1 MIERYELNRSILP
14 TIPVP
19 HDCIITDIAENDEYL
34 FFTFEEDIS
43 YHDSIKAIHPSAKGL
58 IIRFHKLFD
67 DVIECAQMYQYKASK
82 HGTGYMHKKFRKI
95 FKIAKRKNRR
105 LEYLNHYL
113 SYNTIVIELFSKSS
127 IMLFLY
133 ADYVEFEWIER
144 HEVSDDESCE
154 GMLPLGPI

>member
-19 HDCIITDIAENDEYL
+19 HDCIITDITENDEYL
-34 FFTFEEDIS
+34 VFTFEEDIS

-58 IIRFHKLFD
+58 IIRFHVLFD
-67 DVIECAQMYQYKASK
+67 DVIEGAQLYQYKASK
-82 HGTGYMHKKFRKI
+82 HGTGYMRKKIRKL
-95 FKIAKRKNRR
+95 FKTVNQKNKR

-113 SYNTIVIELFSKSS
+113 SYNSIAIELFSKSS
-127 IMLFLY
+127 IILLLY

-144 HEVSDDESCE
+144 HEASDAE
-154 GMLPLGPI
+154 